1 AMDQN
6 FHVAYNLLEAA
17 CRTWGV
23 ERVMLFGSALRD
35 DFTSGSDID
44 LLLEFKPD
52 VVHSLFTYD
61 RMRNDFRRAFDREVD
76 IVNLQGLMASR
87 NERRKRN
94 ILSAARELYVL
105 PS

>member
-1 AMDQN
+1 MN
-6 FHVAYNLLEAA
+6 PNIHVAYNKLESA
-17 CRTWGV
+17 CRVWGV
-23 ERVMLFGSALRD
+23 ERVFLFGSALRD
-35 DFTSGSDID
+35 DFTSESDID

-61 RMRNDFRRAFDREVD
+61 RMRSDFQRAFDREVD
-76 IVNLQGLMASR
+76 IVNMQGLLASR

-94 ILSAARELYVL
+94 ILSAAREIYVL